1 MQGNLVTKNDD
12 SPMKKE
18 VFEVRVI
25 QKGNDGCSR
34 SGDFVT
40 LYFEPSIPMLPE
52 DNQDCIRLDKYK
64 YESELHWI
72 HKRTKI
78 KVGVVKREH
87 MCPEVVS
94 IGV

>member
-12 SPMKKE
+12 SPTKKE
-18 VFEVRVI
+18 IFEVKVI

-34 SGDFVT
+34 SGQFVT
-40 LYFEPSIPMLPE
+40 LYFEPSITMLPPG
-52 DNQDCIRLDKYK
+52 NQDYIRLDKYE

-72 HKRTKI
+72 RKGTKI
-78 KVGVVKREH
+78 KVGLVKREY
-87 MCPEVVS
+87 MPVEIVS